1 MPGIPLSLA
10 SSSICGGLSLVALL
24 PGPLLG
30 GRSHLVWSLH
40 PYRLASVG
48 PLGGVGSES
57 SHSCLVEGRAP
68 ESPGGVLAEENK

>member
-1 MPGIPLSLA
+1 MPGISLSLA

-30 GRSHLVWSLH
+30 GKSHLVWSLH
-40 PYRLASVG
+40 LYLLALVG

-57 SHSCLVEGRAP
+57 SHSCVEQGRAP
-68 ESPGGVLAEENK
+68 ESPGGPC